1 MAEAAQP
8 QDAVNAIGQP
18 TSPKRPTRTPKPS
31 AKVREAM
38 QSLEDAST
46 TRKAATDTTRTAP
59 SRGTRVLGTGN
70 MINGQAETGKSALQR
85 LLDAIN
91 DQRDDMREMI
101 VEQRHMICEL
111 RDVVSKQNDAIE
123 SLQRQLADTKT
134 QLSEELKQARD
145 QIDRLAHKPTCLP
158 SAPTNPRAPYAEVAR
173 TPPASQPSGARTLS
187 LTDITRTTP
196 TDTIFCTI
204 DTSRAEEGEKGKV
217 QVSEIRKA
225 IESSIQTNKDKKGW
239 RCAAVVKEARN
250 PDRVKVICRDESEAQ
265 MVKEAAQKIPVPGVR
280 VLRDQLYPVRVD
292 NANRTVVLDADGNI
306 LPGAVEALGAENG
319 VRIAK
324 IAWLSKKDAGKA
336 YGSMAVYLTKNSEA
350 KRLLDNQYFH
360 LAGESAYTSV
370 FSPREGPTQCYNCQE
385 IGHKAFACKK
395 PQTCGRCATQGHHHK
410 DCQTA
415 VMKCVLCKG
424 PHESFSRN
432 CRVRWI
438 HSDA

>member
-111 RDVVSKQNDAIE
+111 RDVASKQNDAIE

-134 QLSEELKQARD
+134 QLSEELKRARD

-158 SAPTNPRAPYAEVAR
+158 SSPANPRAPYAEVAR
-173 TPPASQPSGARTLS
+173 TPPASQPSGARS
-187 LTDITRTTP
+187 L
-196 TDTIFCTI
+196 
-204 DTSRAEEGEKGKV
+204 
-217 QVSEIRKA
+217 
-225 IESSIQTNKDKKGW
+225 
-239 RCAAVVKEARN
+239 
-250 PDRVKVICRDESEAQ
+250 
-265 MVKEAAQKIPVPGVR
+265 
-280 VLRDQLYPVRVD
+280 
-292 NANRTVVLDADGNI
+292 
-306 LPGAVEALGAENG
+306 
-319 VRIAK
+319 
-324 IAWLSKKDAGKA
+324 
-336 YGSMAVYLTKNSEA
+336 
-350 KRLLDNQYFH
+350 
-360 LAGESAYTSV
+360 
-370 FSPREGPTQCYNCQE
+370 
-385 IGHKAFACKK
+385 
-395 PQTCGRCATQGHHHK
+395 
-410 DCQTA
+410 
-415 VMKCVLCKG
+415 
-424 PHESFSRN
+424 
-432 CRVRWI
+432 
-438 HSDA
+438 